1 MLLRYGVLSCFLV
14 TCSAQNLSVGF
25 AGGGGLTD
33 AFDSVNAGIPET
45 TTSYSQAKDYLVGLL
60 LECRLSGNLSLEGDV
75 LYRELHLTVAYVEPS
90 RVLYAVSPSP
100 VVTWELPLMAKYR
113 FHLSKAEPFVEAGP
127 AFRPTANLNANPSH
141 YGVAAGVGVVTRW
154 KQFEI
159 APMVRYSR
167 WIHDRAFENLAESRS
182 DQLELL
188 IGISSRPRSTWHPLS
203 HRIAL
208 GVIGGATLFHD
219 VPTSSS
225 SFTAQ
230 VPAGTG
236 ETYQRESGTTFASGS
251 YVSLLG
257 PALEVPLWK
266 HFFLR
271 VDGIHHTIEVS
282 RRSVLGNGELF
293 NAFSGR
299 EGLTWEFPVLAT
311 YKFSSEVGRLQPFVE
326 AGPSFRL
333 LTENSSL
340 FGVTAGA
347 GVEVRLKNL
356 KIAPALRFTHW
367 GPQGNHSPSA
377 EIIVNQMEFLTEFLL

>member
-1 MLLRYGVLSCFLV
+1 MLLRFGVLSCFLL

-33 AFDSVNAGIPET
+33 AFDDVNAGVPQT

-60 LECRLSGNLSLEGDV
+60 LEYRLRGNLSLEGDV

-113 FHLSKAEPFVEAGP
+113 FHWSKAEPFVEAGP

-141 YGVAAGVGVVTRW
+141 YGVSAGIGVATHW
-154 KQFEI
+154 KQFEV

-188 IGISSRPRSTWHPLS
+188 VGLSSRPHSAWHPLS
-203 HRIAL
+203 QRIAL
-208 GVIGGATLFHD
+208 GVIGGATLIHD
-219 VPTSSS
+219 VPAT
-225 SFTAQ
+225 SFTFVAQ
-230 VPAGTG
+230 VPAGAG
-236 ETYQRESGTTFASGS
+236 GNYQQESGTTFASGS
-251 YVSLLG
+251 YVALLG
-257 PALEVPLWK
+257 PALEAPLWK
-266 HFFLR
+266 HFFLE

-282 RRSVLGNGELF
+282 RRSVLSNGQ
-293 NAFSGR
+293 AIDSFSGR
-299 EGLTWEFPVLAT
+299 EGLTWEFPVLAK
-311 YKFSSEVGRLQPFVE
+311 YKFKSETWRAQPFVE

-340 FGVTAGA
+340 FGVSAGA
-347 GVEVRLKNL
+347 GVEVRFKALKL
-356 KIAPALRFTHW
+356 APALRFTHW
-367 GPQGNHSPSA
+367 GPQGDHSPPA
-377 EIIVNQMEFLTEFLL
+377 EIIVNQVEFLIGVLL